1 VAERGLSARTQLHTS
16 LPAHRPFG
24 SEVAPIERLPER
36 LLSSWQRSEQYGV
49 SLEEIEPVFSGTF
62 DQDSLFF
69 ECGQEVLTGLHRT
82 LAAEPISL
90 MLTDAD
96 GVVLSRM
103 CDERTLL
110 RQLDDVHLA
119 PGFSYSERQAGTNGL
134 GLALA
139 DRAPTLVRA
148 EEHYVLSLCVYT
160 CAAAP
165 VLDPFTGRLE
175 GSINLTTWS
184 RASSDLLV
192 ALAQSAA
199 GNTAALMLARSLGR
213 QPRPTGHGAVFRVEN
228 PRLEPGC
235 GTVESLSAAW
245 TGPLARAAEELAA
258 GHVVAAVGEPG
269 SGRSTLVAQAAR
281 RTSAMT
287 RIVAARPPAARDVEA
302 WLSLCDSELQR
313 PCTTLV
319 LGDVGALPAW
329 VAEQVRDLIVRAR
342 RDPTIETRV
351 AVTAERVEE
360 IPAPLAPLIDAIV
373 GVAPLRDR
381 PEDVLSIARHAAN
394 SGRGRNVEFSRAA
407 EHALRDFG
415 WPGNVEQLMR
425 VVKDAAR
432 RTDFVDVH
440 DLPPEVLVD
449 LSHRLTR
456 LQTLE
461 RDEIVRT
468 LARPEITIRD
478 AADRLGMSRAT
489 LYRRVAQYGVH
500 VPRPKGLTGKS
511 PMDG

>member
-1 VAERGLSARTQLHTS
+1 MAERQLSARTQLHTA
-16 LPAHRPFG
+16 LRANRPFG
-24 SEVAPIERLPER
+24 SDAAPIERLPER

-148 EEHYVLSLCVYT
+148 EEHYVLSLCLYT

-245 TGPLARAAEELAA
+245 TGPLSRAAEELAA

-281 RTSAMT
+281 RTSALT
-287 RIVAARPPAARDVEA
+287 RIVAARPPAERDVEA

-319 LGDVGALPAW
+319 VGDVDALPAW
-329 VAEQVRDLIVRAR
+329 VAEHVRDLIVRAR
-342 RDPTIETRV
+342 TDPTVETRV
-351 AVTAERVEE
+351 AVTAERFED

-373 GVAPLRDR
+373 GVPPLRDR

-394 SGRGRNVEFSRAA
+394 CGRGRNVELSRAA

-415 WPGNVEQLMR
+415 WPGNVEQLVR

-468 LARPEITIRD
+468 LARPEITIKD

-500 VPRPKGLTGKS
+500 VPRAKGMTGKS
-511 PMDG
+511 PVDG